1 MAASRKHIEQAAQQ
15 PPPESGGKSG
25 EQDTIA
31 VPVSTTKVSSIF
43 PIPVQFAAIPRFSIP
58 KNKGISAAAAAARV
72 TSYNSRSPSP
82 TRKREPAVDVGD
94 ISLANAP
101 IGRDVEGSDIVVKLA
116 GLDHEGN
123 ADEDEEMLDNE
134 IKPIFNESEGQPQGP
149 SSLTVDDKVQR
160 REATAAMEPHGKF
173 PVKRPRLMPPKVEAT
188 TAGTK
193 QQAPSEAR
201 PRSRF
206 LVPPSPSSPAFLA
219 PPSNKPGTHG
229 NNISS
234 PTRPIFLRPNL
245 PSAAQLSSSSSSP
258 AFIPPP
264 SSSFVPP
271 TSTAGSQQ
279 VVEQSPLPEAFS
291 PHRKGQRFVAG
302 GMAVELSAWVI
313 ETGSLAVSG
322 RRGKGYLRGMDFMHK
337 VRVLAVD
344 EGDGE
349 EKGSGKIRFV
359 RGVGLAG
366 DALER
371 EEGEVVGIMLVDCA
385 GERGTVGVGDVVG
398 IRAPS
403 WDVCNEIE
411 GREGKWVVGV
421 DWRIIQG

>member
-1 MAASRKHIEQAAQQ
+1 M
-15 PPPESGGKSG
+15 
-25 EQDTIA
+25 
-31 VPVSTTKVSSIF
+31 
-43 PIPVQFAAIPRFSIP
+43 
-58 KNKGISAAAAAARV
+58 
-72 TSYNSRSPSP
+72 
-82 TRKREPAVDVGD
+82 
-94 ISLANAP
+94 
-101 IGRDVEGSDIVVKLA
+101 
-116 GLDHEGN
+116 
-123 ADEDEEMLDNE
+123 
-134 IKPIFNESEGQPQGP
+134 
-149 SSLTVDDKVQR
+149 
-160 REATAAMEPHGKF
+160 
-173 PVKRPRLMPPKVEAT
+173 
-188 TAGTK
+188 
-193 QQAPSEAR
+193 
-201 PRSRF
+201 
-206 LVPPSPSSPAFLA
+206 
-219 PPSNKPGTHG
+219 
-229 NNISS
+229 
-234 PTRPIFLRPNL
+234 
-245 PSAAQLSSSSSSP
+245 
-258 AFIPPP
+258 
-264 SSSFVPP
+264 
-271 TSTAGSQQ
+271 
-279 VVEQSPLPEAFS
+279 PEAFS